1 LIKDAPNPVQNELDL
16 ISSLNVLNE
25 FNVSMLPLQG

>member
-16 ISSLNVLNE
+16 ISSLSVLNE